1 MGCSWYIII
10 IFFNIISIKLC
21 PILALRNTM
30 LQHVT
35 VTISSQSECTEFYKR
50 LSPAPYTLDHYQM
63 CSQVTE
69 DMCIV
74 RNLYKKFKANK
85 ANF

>member
-1 MGCSWYIII
+1 MGCSRYINIY
-10 IFFNIISIKLC
+10 FFNISLIKLFH
-21 PILALRNTM
+21 ILALRNKM

-35 VTISSQSECTEFYKR
+35 VAISSQSECTEFYKR

-63 CSQVTE
+63 CSQATE

-74 RNLYKKFKANK
+74 RNLVIKFKANK
-85 ANF
+85 TNF